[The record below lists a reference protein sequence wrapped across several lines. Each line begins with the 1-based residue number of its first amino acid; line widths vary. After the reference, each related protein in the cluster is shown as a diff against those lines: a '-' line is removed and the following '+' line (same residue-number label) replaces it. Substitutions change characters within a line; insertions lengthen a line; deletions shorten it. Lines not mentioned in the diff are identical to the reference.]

1 MSLRTTPR
9 LPVTVSTEER
19 RNNEKWCRL
28 RGSVYKAIT
37 VCFALAVFGVLVNSA
52 PDAQAANSGVSRELL
67 IKEPL
72 PDFPGRVVTALT
84 IEIAPGTLVGPHR
97 HGGLVYVYLLEGR
110 VRSQLN
116 GEASKDYVA
125 GQSWIE
131 PAGIL
136 HSKTENLSSTEP
148 AKFLAVIYSK
158 VDATITQPERE

>member
-1 MSLRTTPR
+1 MSLRTTPQ
-9 LPVTVSTEER
+9 PPVSTEEQHY
-19 RNNEKWCRL
+19 NETWCCLKGNACR
-28 RGSVYKAIT
+28 AIT
-37 VCFALAVFGVLVNSA
+37 ACLALAVYGVFANYA
-52 PDAQAANSGVSRELL
+52 ADAQAADSGVSRELL

-84 IEIAPGTLVGPHR
+84 IELAPGTVVGPHT

-131 PAGIL
+131 PAGII
-136 HSKTENLSSTEP
+136 HSNTENLSDTEP

-158 VDATITQPERE
+158 VDAIITQPEGE

>member
-1 MSLRTTPR
+1 MLLRTTHH
-9 LPVTVSTEER
+9 LPLGTQER

-28 RGSVYKAIT
+28 RGDVCKAIT
-37 VCFALAVFGVLVNSA
+37 VCFALAVFGVFANYA
-52 PDAQAANSGVSRELL
+52 PEAQAANSGVSRELL

-72 PDFPGRVVTALT
+72 PDFPGGVVTALT
-84 IEIAPGTLVGPHR
+84 IEIAPGTVVGPHR

-110 VRSQLN
+110 VRSQLK
-116 GEASKDYVA
+116 GEEAKEYVA

-136 HSKTENLSSTEP
+136 HSKTENLSNTEP

-158 VDATITQPERE
+158 ADATITQPEGE